1 MADQVVQEIGEF
13 QQAETLTDR
22 AYREL
27 EEAIV
32 TLHIPPGAMVSE
44 AQLSQRLG
52 VGRTPVREALQRL
65 AREWLVV
72 IMPRRGIFVS
82 EIDVARQLRLLD
94 ARRVLERLLAQS
106 AARRRSPTQRA
117 RFAEI
122 AAGMDRAAK
131 RSDDLSF
138 MRLDREFN
146 LLLLDAAG
154 NEFAAASIGLM
165 NGLSRRFWY
174 VHYKQV
180 ADLPLAARLHAAI
193 ARAIAAGQEGEAG
206 AASDTLVDYIEAF
219 ARKTIE

>member
-1 MADQVVQEIGEF
+1 MADQVVHEIDDF
-13 QQAETLTDR
+13 QHAETLTDR

-32 TLHIPPGAMVSE
+32 TLRIPPGAMVSE
-44 AQLSQRLG
+44 AQLSRRLG

-106 AARRRSPTQRA
+106 AACHCSQTQRA
-117 RFAEI
+117 QFAEI
-122 AAGMDRAAK
+122 AAGMDHAAK

-154 NEFAAASIGLM
+154 NEFAAASMGLM

-174 VHYKQV
+174 LHYKKV
-180 ADLPLAARLHAAI
+180 ADLPLAARLHAAT
-193 ARAIAAGQEGEAG
+193 ARAIAAGQESEAG
-206 AASDTLVDYIEAF
+206 IASDTLVDYIEAF

>member
-1 MADQVVQEIGEF
+1 MADQVVHEADEF

-32 TLHIPPGAMVSE
+32 TLRIPPGAMVSE
-44 AQLSQRLG
+44 AQLSRRLG

-106 AARRRSPTQRA
+106 AAGRCSPAQRVQ
-117 RFAEI
+117 FAEI
-122 AAGMDRAAK
+122 ATGMDRAAK

-154 NEFAAASIGLM
+154 NEFAAASMGLM

-174 VHYKQV
+174 VHYRQV
-180 ADLPLAARLHAAI
+180 ADLPLAARLHAAT
-193 ARAIAAGQEGEAG
+193 ACAVAAGQESEAG
-206 AASDTLVDYIEAF
+206 AASDALVDYIETF

>member
-1 MADQVVQEIGEF
+1 MADQVVQETDEF
-13 QQAETLTDR
+13 QQAGTLTDR

-32 TLHIPPGAMVSE
+32 TLRIPPGTMVSE

-106 AARRRSPTQRA
+106 AADRSSKAQRA
-117 RFAEI
+117 RFTDI

-146 LLLLDAAG
+146 VLLLHASG
-154 NEFAAASIGLM
+154 NEFAAASMGLM

-180 ADLPLAARLHAAI
+180 ADLPRAARLHAAT
-193 ARAIAAGQEGEAG
+193 ARAIAAGQVCEAG